1 MKSKLAT
8 SLVAV
13 LFITGC
19 TSGNNVSI
27 EKPKENKFSTLADL
41 KQAFVDAGGQCW
53 GWKEDL
59 SVPLEELG
67 WIGKGE
73 CDSKTVLI
81 LYEDGVSVE
90 EDALNT
96 RKHNEFIGFKT
107 SLLFGK
113 NWKINSDQVEIVY
126 PKMGGTLMTR

>member
-1 MKSKLAT
+1 M
-8 SLVAV
+8 
-13 LFITGC
+13 
-19 TSGNNVSI
+19 
-27 EKPKENKFSTLADL
+27 PKENKFSSLADL

-59 SVPLEELG
+59 SVPLEEFG

-73 CDSKTVLI
+73 CDSKTILI

-107 SLLFGK
+107 SLLFGE

>member
-1 MKSKLAT
+1 MKNKLAI
-8 SLVAV
+8 SLAAV

-27 EKPKENKFSTLADL
+27 EKPKENKFSSLADL

-53 GWKEDL
+53 GW
-59 SVPLEELG
+59 ELVNVNDFKNK
-67 WIGKGE
+67 IGQGE

-81 LYEDGVSVE
+81 LYKDNV
-90 EDALNT
+90 NT
-96 RKHNEFIGFKT
+96 LDEAVRFRSFLIDLKFKVN
-107 SLLFGK
+107 LLFGD
-113 NWKINSDQVEIVY
+113 NWMINSDQVSTVY